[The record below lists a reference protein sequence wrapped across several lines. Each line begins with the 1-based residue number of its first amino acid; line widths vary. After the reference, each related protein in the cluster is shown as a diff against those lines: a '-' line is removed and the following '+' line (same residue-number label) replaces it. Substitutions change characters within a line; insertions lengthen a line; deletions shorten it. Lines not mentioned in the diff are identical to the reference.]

1 MGEEGVSGIQ
11 NCNFRTAQG
20 TAGTRRLISSLVSLI
35 SMQQVEA
42 D

>member
-11 NCNFRTAQG
+11 NCNFRRAQG
-20 TAGTRRLISSLVSLI
+20 TAGTRRLISSLLSLI